1 MKNKYYII
9 DVENVIE
16 QPKPNEIRDTL
27 HGSLVLKEMSNMEEI
42 QTLHANYYYEYDPE
56 MNSYEHFFKHIIKSD
71 EKERIDFVKKWQNK
85 ECIFVVKEQDCI
97 KIIGTLCSPLQFKRT
112 TFKSDFDKRIL
123 NNDQKRVNMKG
134 DDNIGFDTIQEFI
147 FEVEFYQECK
157 CSVPILPFNGEIK
170 AIK

>member
-27 HGSLVLKEMSNMEEI
+27 KGSLILREMSNMEEI
-42 QTLHANYYYEYDPE
+42 QTLDANYYYEYDSE
-56 MNSYEHFFKHIIKSD
+56 MNSYEHFFKHKIKSE

-97 KIIGTLCSPLQFKRT
+97 KIIGTLCSPLQFGRSI
-112 TFKSDFDKRIL
+112 FKENYEKKIF
-123 NNDQKRVNMKG
+123 NNDKKRVNMKG
-134 DDNIGFDTIQEFI
+134 DDYIAFEIIEESI
-147 FEVEFYQECK
+147 FEIEFYQECK
-157 CSVPILPFNGEIK
+157 CSVPILPFIGEIK